1 MRSKIKVISEINAI
15 EEMFLRIVYNTE
27 KMYKKQWI
35 PRLVGSIIKPKFS
48 SLIWICLALVW
59 YLFNAASW
67 LFLLV
72 VFRVLELYRTSNLV
86 NMCNKVT
93 HGKWSSVNYSV
104 FPGMFS
110 WFYRCEWLQ
119 MFINIRSKYITAD
132 MSNIYNRKVKTRDN
146 LT

>member
-27 KMYKKQWI
+27 KMYKKQRI
-35 PRLVGSIIKPKFS
+35 PRLVGSIIKSKFS

-93 HGKWSSVNYSV
+93 HGKWSAINYSV
-104 FPGMFS
+104 FAGMFS